1 MLAVSKASI
10 LCLQKLCGCS
20 QLMGEQTLQSVVFQQ
35 RDISELKS
43 QDEVIE
49 AATAKDLVSDKY
61 TKHVLT

>member
-1 MLAVSKASI
+1 MKMLAVSKGSI

-20 QLMGEQTLQSVVFQQ
+20 HLVAEQSLQSVVFQQ

-49 AATAKDLVSDKY
+49 TATAKDLVSDKY
-61 TKHVLT
+61 

>member
-20 QLMGEQTLQSVVFQQ
+20 QLVAEQTLQSVVFQQ

-43 QDEVIE
+43 PDEVIE

-61 TKHVLT
+61 